1 MDQIR
6 HIGLPD
12 GRSFV
17 HHHGTAGAGDI
28 SDEDDKIEQARDIV
42 DAKTSG
48 CRCGFDHLVETIV
61 SEF

>member
-28 SDEDDKIEQARDIV
+28 SEEDDEIEQARDIV
-42 DAKTSG
+42 DAIKHQVADADS
-48 CRCGFDHLVETIV
+48 IIW
-61 SEF
+61 

>member
-17 HHHGTAGAGDI
+17 HHHGTAGAGDV
-28 SDEDDKIEQARDIV
+28 SDEDDEIEQARDM
-42 DAKTSG
+42 G
-48 CRCGFDHLVETIV
+48 CPWVASREISMLLLMPQ
-61 SEF
+61 